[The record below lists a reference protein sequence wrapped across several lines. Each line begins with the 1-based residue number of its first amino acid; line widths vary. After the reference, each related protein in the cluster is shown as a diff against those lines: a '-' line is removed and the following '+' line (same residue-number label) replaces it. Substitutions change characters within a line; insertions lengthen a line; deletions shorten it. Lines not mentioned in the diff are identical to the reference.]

1 MRSTMN
7 RLLWW
12 VLTFAATLTA
22 PAELRSQ
29 ERTITIIEQREG
41 RPREGQRPFTITQR
55 DSLEALVRARM
66 AMVLQRQLELTDEQS
81 RRLSAF
87 AQRLEPRRR
96 ALVAEE
102 RAVRTALRARIAA
115 GDSARDAELTS
126 LLNRMIE
133 VQRARVLFLETEQ
146 QELTAF
152 LTPLQ
157 RAKYLGIEE
166 QMRLRA
172 EQVQGRP
179 MPGQGPPLRRIPGQ
193 GPPGMMRGNPDRPL
207 IERRRVPDPE

>member
-1 MRSTMN
+1 MRTTMN
-7 RLLWW
+7 RRLWCLLTL
-12 VLTFAATLTA
+12 VVSLTA
-22 PAELRSQ
+22 PAVVWSQ
-29 ERTITIIEQREG
+29 GRTIVIDQREG
-41 RPREGQRPFTITQR
+41 RPREGQRPVMTVQR
-55 DSLEALVRARM
+55 DSLETLVRARM
-66 AMVLQRQLELTDEQS
+66 AMVLQRQLGLSDDQS
-81 RRLSAF
+81 RRLSALS
-87 AQRLEPRRR
+87 QRLEPRRR

-102 RAVRTALRARIAA
+102 RAVRTALRAQIAA

-133 VQRARVLFLETEQ
+133 VQRARVLLLETEQ

-166 QMRLRA
+166 QMRLRV

-179 MPGQGPPLRRIPGQ
+179 MPGQGPPPGMMPGQ
-193 GPPGMMRGNPDRPL
+193 GPPLGRPRVEL
-207 IERRRVPDPE
+207 RRLPDPE

>member
-1 MRSTMN
+1 MRATLN
-7 RLLWW
+7 RLFGCLSLA
-12 VLTFAATLTA
+12 VTLVA
-22 PAELRSQ
+22 PAELLSQ
-29 ERTITIIEQREG
+29 GRTNVIEQREG
-41 RPREGQRPFTITQR
+41 RPRLAQPPVTTTQR
-55 DSLEALVRARM
+55 DALEARVRARM

-81 RRLSAF
+81 RRLSAL

-102 RAVRTALRARIAA
+102 RAVRAALRAQIAA

-133 VQRARVLFLETEQ
+133 VQRARVLLLETEQ
-146 QELTAF
+146 QDLTAF

-157 RAKYLGIEE
+157 RAKYLGSEE
-166 QMRLRA
+166 QMRMRA

-179 MPGQGPPLRRIPGQ
+179 MPGQGPPPGMMPGQ
-193 GPPGMMRGNPDRPL
+193 GPPGLMRGNPERPR
-207 IERRRVPDPE
+207 IELRRVPDPE

>member
-1 MRSTMN
+1 
-7 RLLWW
+7 
-12 VLTFAATLTA
+12 
-22 PAELRSQ
+22 
-29 ERTITIIEQREG
+29 
-41 RPREGQRPFTITQR
+41 
-55 DSLEALVRARM
+55 
-66 AMVLQRQLELTDEQS
+66 
-81 RRLSAF
+81 
-87 AQRLEPRRR
+87 LEPRRR

-102 RAVRTALRARIAA
+102 RAVRAALRAQIAA

-133 VQRARVLFLETEQ
+133 VQRARVLLLETEQ

-166 QMRLRA
+166 QMRMRA

-179 MPGQGPPLRRIPGQ
+179 MPGQGPPPGMMPGQ
-193 GPPGMMRGNPDRPL
+193 GPPGLMRGNPERPR
-207 IERRRVPDPE
+207 IELRRVPDPE

>member
-1 MRSTMN
+1 MRATMN
-7 RLLWW
+7 RLFCS
-12 VLTFAATLTA
+12 VLTIAVGLTA
-22 PAELRSQ
+22 PVEVRSQ
-29 ERTITIIEQREG
+29 GRAIVFEQRDG
-41 RPREGQRPFTITQR
+41 RPREGQRPFTLTQR
-55 DSLEALVRARM
+55 DSLEALVRTRM

-81 RRLSAF
+81 RRLSALS
-87 AQRLEPRRR
+87 QRLEPRRR
-96 ALVAEE
+96 ALVTEK
-102 RAVRTALRARIAA
+102 RAVRTASRAQIAA

-133 VQRARVLFLETEQ
+133 VQRARVLLLETEQ

-179 MPGQGPPLRRIPGQ
+179 TPGQGP
-193 GPPGMMRGNPDRPL
+193 PPGMMRGNPDRPRVEL
-207 IERRRVPDPE
+207 RRVPDPE

>member
-1 MRSTMN
+1 MRTTMN
-7 RLLWW
+7 RRLWCI
-12 VLTFAATLTA
+12 LTLAVSLAA
-22 PAELRSQ
+22 PAVVRSQ
-29 ERTITIIEQREG
+29 GRTLVIDQREG
-41 RPREGQRPFTITQR
+41 RPREGQRPVTTAQR
-55 DSLEALVRARM
+55 DSLEARVRARM
-66 AMVLQRQLELTDEQS
+66 AQVLQRQLELTDDQS
-81 RRLSAF
+81 RRITALS
-87 AQRLEPRRR
+87 QRLEPRRR

-102 RAVRTALRARIAA
+102 RAVRTALRAQIAA

-133 VQRARVLFLETEQ
+133 VQRARVLLLETEQ

-172 EQVQGRP
+172 EQLQGRP
-179 MPGQGPPLRRIPGQ
+179 MPGQGPPPGMMPGQ
-193 GPPGMMRGNPDRPL
+193 GPPLGRPRL
-207 IERRRVPDPE
+207 ELRRPPDPE